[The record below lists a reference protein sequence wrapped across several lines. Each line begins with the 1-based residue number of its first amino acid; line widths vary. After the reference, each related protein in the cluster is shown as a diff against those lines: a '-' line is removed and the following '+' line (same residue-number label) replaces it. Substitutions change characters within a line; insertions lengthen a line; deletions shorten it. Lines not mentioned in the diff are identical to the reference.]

1 MGVIQ
6 DTCLNDTHKGRGHS
20 PIFALDLAWWHYAL
34 VVERGRTRQRKA
46 GSRTSRKSGSRKK
59 SGYHRAS
66 RVRLAWLSTTI
77 EGSVLKG
84 RCAGM
89 NLEESAVG
97 RLLRMEEV
105 IPAMEQAL
113 ADFSSGTVVQPVR
126 TMLPVAEHGG
136 FLGLMPA
143 YTGSA
148 LGAKLVAF
156 YPRNT
161 SVPTHH
167 ATILLFEPE
176 TGEPLVTMDGRIIT
190 EVRTAAVSAV
200 ATDHLARAAASVL
213 AIIGSGMQARSHL
226 EALRLV
232 REFREVRV
240 WSPRRAAAFAEEHGV
255 DAAASAEEA
264 VWGADVVVT
273 ATTSPTPVVYGEW
286 LSPGA
291 HINAVGAPRPDWRE
305 LDDEGLRC
313 ARVYVDSREAAF
325 KESGDVIAAG
335 QIFAEVGELVTGAKP
350 GRRSAEEVTL
360 FKSLGLAVE
369 DVATA
374 DLVYGKAVNT
384 GSAEEASA
392 DLQR

>member
-1 MGVIQ
+1 
-6 DTCLNDTHKGRGHS
+6 
-20 PIFALDLAWWHYAL
+20 
-34 VVERGRTRQRKA
+34 
-46 GSRTSRKSGSRKK
+46 
-59 SGYHRAS
+59 
-66 RVRLAWLSTTI
+66 
-77 EGSVLKG
+77 
-84 RCAGM
+84 M
-89 NLEESAVG
+89 NLDETAVG
-97 RLLRMEEV
+97 RLMRMEEV
-105 IPAMEQAL
+105 IPTMERAL
-113 ADFSSGTVVQPVR
+113 ADYSSGAVVQPVR
-126 TMLPVAEHGG
+126 TVLPVAEHQG

-161 SVPTHH
+161 DVPTHH

-176 TGEPLVTMDGRIIT
+176 SGEPLVTMDGRLIT

-200 ATDHLARAAASVL
+200 ATEHLARTDASVL
-213 AIIGSGMQARSHL
+213 AIIGSGVQASSHL

-240 WSPRRAAAFAEEHGV
+240 WSPRRAKAFAQEHGV
-255 DAAASAEEA
+255 DAAASAQEA
-264 VWGADVVVT
+264 VRGADVVVV
-273 ATTSPTPVVYGEW
+273 ATTSQTPVLFGQW

-291 HINAVGAPRPDWRE
+291 HINALGAPRPDWRE
-305 LDDEGLRC
+305 LDDEALRRS
-313 ARVYVDSREAAF
+313 RVYVDSREAAQ

-335 QIFAEVGELVTGAKP
+335 EVFAEIGEVAAGTKS

-374 DLVYGKAVNT
+374 ELVYRKAM
-384 GSAEEASA
+384 GEA
-392 DLQR
+392 

>member
-1 MGVIQ
+1 
-6 DTCLNDTHKGRGHS
+6 
-20 PIFALDLAWWHYAL
+20 
-34 VVERGRTRQRKA
+34 
-46 GSRTSRKSGSRKK
+46 
-59 SGYHRAS
+59 
-66 RVRLAWLSTTI
+66 
-77 EGSVLKG
+77 
-84 RCAGM
+84 M
-89 NLEESAVG
+89 NLEESTVG
-97 RLLRMEEV
+97 RLLSMEEV
-105 IPAMEQAL
+105 IPAMERAL

-126 TMLPVAEHGG
+126 TMLPVAEHQG

-176 TGEPLVTMDGRIIT
+176 TGEPLVTMDGRLIT

-200 ATDHLARAAASVL
+200 ATNHLARAAASVL

-226 EALRLV
+226 DALRLV

-240 WSPRRAAAFAEEHGV
+240 WSPRRAAAFAEEHGI

-264 VWGADVVVT
+264 VRGADVVVT
-273 ATTSPTPVVYGEW
+273 ATTSPTPVLSGEW

-305 LDDEGLRC
+305 LDDEVLRR
-313 ARVYVDSREAAF
+313 AKVYVDSREAAM
-325 KESGDVIAAG
+325 KESGDVIAAREVL
-335 QIFAEVGELVTGAKP
+335 AEIGEVISGAEQ

-374 DLVYGKAVNT
+374 ELVYRNAL
-384 GSAEEASA
+384 GSA
-392 DLQR
+392 